1 MLELLRAHD
10 AGIVEVPCGAGSV
23 LLPPTMAG
31 RIFCQWRGELVHR
44 LDGASLQNPSTT
56 EYNNYGGNALWP
68 APEGGQFA
76 FNYGAGS
83 DAWVVQE
90 GIASAVPSI
99 ERQGDDSALIR
110 KSIHLANRK
119 GLTLHVDYIREL
131 RVHEPELSAGRYAIE
146 GMAYSTVDTF
156 VPLGDYD
163 ADDVLLAP
171 WSLEQFPGAEGIIA
185 FGKLSQTSPELN
197 LDFYSDPSARIVRT
211 EGQFTFALGGEQRHQ
226 IGIPVATGPTLLGA
240 LDPHRG
246 YLFLRSCAAQAG
258 RYFNIADNDQKDG
271 PFSAADLYSIFNGGE
286 LGFFEL
292 ETIGAMQVE
301 DGPLAKSSLHSETVI
316 LKGSVEELR
325 RYLSEEKG
333 VTLSLG

>member
-10 AGIVEVPCGAGSV
+10 AGILEVPCGAGSV

-31 RIFCQWRGELVHR
+31 RIFCQFRGELVHR
-44 LDGASLQNPSTT
+44 LDGAALRSPSAT

-68 APEGGQFA
+68 APEGGIFA
-76 FNYGAGS
+76 FNYSADS

-99 ERQGDDSALIR
+99 ERQVDDTALIQ

-119 GLTLHVDYIREL
+119 GVALHLDYVREL
-131 RVHEPELSAGRYAIE
+131 RVYEPTLPEGRYTIE
-146 GMAYSTVDTF
+146 GMAYSTVDSF
-156 VPLGDYD
+156 EPLGDYD
-163 ADDVLLAP
+163 AADVLLAP

-185 FGKLSQTSPELN
+185 FGKLAESDPALN
-197 LDFYSDPSARIVRT
+197 LDFYSDPGARIVRT
-211 EGQFTFALGGEQRHQ
+211 DGQFTFALGGEARHQ
-226 IGIPVATGPTLLGA
+226 IGIPVVTGPTLLGA

-246 YLFLRSCAAQAG
+246 FLFLRTCAAQDG

-271 PFSAADLYSIFNGGE
+271 PFSAADRYSIFNGGE

-301 DGPLAKSSLHSETVI
+301 GGRLAKSSLHSETVI
-316 LKGSVEELR
+316 LKGSVEELL

-333 VTLSLG
+333 ITLSLD

>member
-10 AGIVEVPCGAGSV
+10 AGVVEVPCGAGSV

-44 LDGASLQNPSTT
+44 LDGASLQAPSTT
-56 EYNNYGGNALWP
+56 AYNNYGGNALWP
-68 APEGGQFA
+68 APEGGRFA
-76 FNYGAGS
+76 FNYGVGN

-99 ERQGDDSALIR
+99 QRQGDDSALIR

-119 GLTLHVDYIREL
+119 GLTLHLDYIREL
-131 RVHEPELSAGRYAIE
+131 RVHEPELPAGRYAIE
-146 GMAYSTVDTF
+146 GMAYATVDTF
-156 VPLGDYD
+156 APLGDYD
-163 ADDVLLAP
+163 ADEVLLAP
-171 WSLEQFPGAEGIIA
+171 WSLEQYPGAEGIIA
-185 FGKLSQTSPELN
+185 FGKLANRSPELN
-197 LDFYSDPSARIVRT
+197 LDFYSDPSARIVRN
-211 EGQFTFALGGEQRHQ
+211 EGQFTFALGGEERHQ

-246 YLFLRSCAAQAG
+246 FLFLRTCAAQEG

-301 DGPLAKSSLHSETVI
+301 GGRLAKSSLHSETVI
-316 LKGSVEELR
+316 LQGNVDELL

-333 VTLSLG
+333 VTFSLG